1 MFSTSFQQFSV
12 PLFGTFVWYAGTC
25 FFDVEYDRKTKL
37 YHLKNGYKKI
47 FVSIDNQT
55 KVCTKQVTANQQLNT
70 EKTDFWWATHQTTK
84 SDEIGSLQ
92 PELQQPILDKIL
104 SIAF

>member
-1 MFSTSFQQFSV
+1 MNYKLREFNTAIIV
-12 PLFGTFVWYAGTC
+12 NEIGFV
-25 FFDVEYDRKTKL
+25 FDVEYDRKTKL
-37 YHLKNGYKKI
+37 YHLESGYKKI

-55 KVCTKQVTANQQLNT
+55 KVCTNQVTANQQLNT

-84 SDEIGSLQ
+84 IDKIDSFQLE
-92 PELQQPILDKIL
+92 PEQPILDKIL